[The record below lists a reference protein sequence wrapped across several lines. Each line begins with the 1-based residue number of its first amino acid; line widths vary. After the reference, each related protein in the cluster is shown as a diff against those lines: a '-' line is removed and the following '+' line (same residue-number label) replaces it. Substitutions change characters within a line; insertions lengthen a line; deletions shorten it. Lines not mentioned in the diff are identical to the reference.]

1 MMQIGAQFFT
11 LREQCK
17 TLGDFSEALKRVAE
31 IGYRT
36 VQISGVCPY
45 EPEWLRDRLRENGL
59 SCVITHTNQDRIA
72 DETEKVIAEHSVF
85 GCDYIGVGSMP
96 GQLRHPGDYESFVER
111 FRPAGAAIAA
121 AGKRLMYHNHHFEFM
136 KAADGRLYLEKLAED
151 FAPEAL
157 GFTLDG
163 TAYYDIFA
171 SELIDDMEHN
181 EDGAFCNLESL
192 FGEGARAR
200 FMLRSVTVPVNFE
213 ELLFNMGCAA
223 QSGDPL
229 GALWA
234 MLDVSYLKAPDLSAL
249 VIEKKPEARKTRG
262 RGKGRKEPPVS
273 VTQTVTDKAEAGE
286 TQDKNAAPSGE
297 GNEDKSGPGMDGG
310 FLTIDVAQ

>member
-111 FRPAGAAIAA
+111 FRPAGAFPCPCALRG
-121 AGKRLMYHNHHFEFM
+121 AGRCASVH
-136 KAADGRLYLEKLAED
+136 
-151 FAPEAL
+151 
-157 GFTLDG
+157 GFCRARAGLCP
-163 TAYYDIFA
+163 
-171 SELIDDMEHN
+171 
-181 EDGAFCNLESL
+181 DGADHALCRAALPPAAEMVRRAGGGSRAHL
-192 FGEGARAR
+192 CGRALCASCGAERGERG
-200 FMLRSVTVPVNFE
+200 
-213 ELLFNMGCAA
+213 GCF
-223 QSGDPL
+223 P
-229 GALWA
+229 
-234 MLDVSYLKAPDLSAL
+234 
-249 VIEKKPEARKTRG
+249 
-262 RGKGRKEPPVS
+262 
-273 VTQTVTDKAEAGE
+273 
-286 TQDKNAAPSGE
+286 
-297 GNEDKSGPGMDGG
+297 
-310 FLTIDVAQ
+310 